1 MPDSRLSNMWSIE
14 TQGKKKVGKKK
25 IKITC
30 GAFLVAFKKNSR
42 LITCTFFF
50 FSRLFLYLKKITG
63 QVSRLFQELKIL
75 YDPVNKK
82 KKKEKNTVAFR
93 LLRFAVMV
101 ASCGV
106 L

>member
-1 MPDSRLSNMWSIE
+1 MYL
-14 TQGKKKVGKKK
+14 
-25 IKITC
+25 
-30 GAFLVAFKKNSR
+30 
-42 LITCTFFF
+42 F

-63 QVSRLFQELKIL
+63 QVSRLFQEFKVL
-75 YDPVNKK
+75 YDPCYQEKK
-82 KKKEKNTVAFR
+82 KKKKTVTFR